1 MDLLKV
7 DFPTTYNLMK
17 RFMTSI
23 FKKFP
28 EKVPITL
35 CSPLGLSRH
44 FLTCHSHPALLGPAL
59 ISPLLF
65 QEQESRLCWHPDGET
80 ASDLSPDIGEINFLV
95 FLHFLFLI
103 QQFNVLLPSFF
114 YSLASQ
120 HQMLYHFSS
129 SQPLKRSWSQPL
141 ARFRTHQEVRT
152 QYQHY
157 YLDGISSG
165 NKD

>member
-1 MDLLKV
+1 MPKKLYISPLAFDLKSPFGSSEIIFIFMDLLKV

-95 FLHFLFLI
+95 FLHSLFLI
-103 QQFNVLLPSFF
+103 
-114 YSLASQ
+114 
-120 HQMLYHFSS
+120 
-129 SQPLKRSWSQPL
+129 
-141 ARFRTHQEVRT
+141 
-152 QYQHY
+152 
-157 YLDGISSG
+157 
-165 NKD
+165 